1 MSDQER
7 FLDWYLIGCH
17 CDRLTCMASALSPA
31 GVATSPSGTGW
42 PGSLSVTEL
51 FRFQPAFI
59 VLHGLRCLGMAGD
72 DRLARAIG
80 MHREKVIEVLKRLR
94 SRGLVE
100 HDPGPFGGWS
110 LTPRGRATEHE
121 LTNSEIEESGVRD
134 RVYRCYRSFMRL
146 HAALLSVG
154 DDWEMRPVR
163 DIRVLNRHRDTEYD
177 AAVLSRLV
185 SIHKGTQWIYAELA
199 DLLERFGVYE
209 LRFSFALEQAVAG
222 ETSYVTSSVDSY
234 QSVWLQLRED
244 LLATL
249 GISSD
254 DEKRGATA

>member
-1 MSDQER
+1 
-7 FLDWYLIGCH
+7 
-17 CDRLTCMASALSPA
+17 MASAFSSA
-31 GVATSPSGTGW
+31 GGATSPSGTGW
-42 PGSLSVTEL
+42 RGSLSVTEL

-59 VLHGLRCLGMAGD
+59 VLHGLRCLGMAGE

-80 MHREKVIEVLKRLR
+80 MHGEKVTEILKRLR

-121 LTNSEIEESGVRD
+121 LTSWEMDESGVRD
-134 RVYRCYRSFMRL
+134 RVYTCHRSFVRL

-154 DDWEMRPVR
+154 YDWEMRPVR
-163 DIRVLNRHRDTEYD
+163 KTRMLNSHRDTEYD

-185 SIHKGTQWIYAELA
+185 SIHMGTQWIYAELA
-199 DLLERFGVYE
+199 GLLERFGVYDP
-209 LRFSFALEQAVAG
+209 RFSFALEQALAG

-234 QSVWLQLRED
+234 QNVWLQLHED

-254 DEKRGATA
+254 DAKQGATR